1 MQHKV
6 LWLLRLT
13 GVAVVGVSAG
23 LHPPRGTL
31 GATALLACGIAG
43 GLGIVAWFLI
53 EQVPSLARL
62 RDRSLP
68 AVLGIIAVAGGFAAA
83 TGSGGNGG
91 GLIVLS
97 AIALVAAGVDLELA
111 WSVTLTVLAILALE
125 IGGLVFPDATL
136 GTLLGYA
143 ALMVACLLL
152 GRNRRGFQVQA
163 EQAAALLAQQQRLQ
177 TEQRR
182 GDVLDERARIA
193 REIHD
198 VLAHSLGALGIQIQA
213 ARAVLTDHRDIDRAL
228 EVLGTAQRMASDG
241 LVETRRAVHALR
253 ADTLPLH
260 EELARLAD
268 THRQRYHV
276 RVGYE
281 VEGTPAT
288 LPPDTTV
295 ALLRTAQE
303 ALVNAAKHAAGEA
316 VTIGLEYGAR
326 DVRLTVASGLPADAG
341 DAGDAPAVATV
352 DGGYGLTGMR
362 ERLRLLNGTL
372 QAGPRD
378 NQWVVIAELPLA
390 AVAVQA
396 TP

>member
-1 MQHKV
+1 M
-6 LWLLRLT
+6 RLT
-13 GVAVVGVSAG
+13 AAVVVGVSAG
-23 LHPPRGTL
+23 LHPPHGTL
-31 GATALLACGIAG
+31 GTTTLVACGIAG
-43 GLGIVAWFLI
+43 GLGMVAWILI
-53 EQVPSLARL
+53 DRGSPLSRF
-62 RDRSLP
+62 RDRWLP
-68 AVLGIIAVAGGFAAA
+68 AALGVVAVAGGFAAA
-83 TGSGGNGG
+83 TGSSGDGG
-91 GLIVLS
+91 GMVALT
-97 AIALVAAGVDLELA
+97 AMALVAAGVDLELA
-111 WSVTLTVLAILALE
+111 WSVTLTVLGILALE
-125 IGGLVFPDATL
+125 IGGLVFPDASL
-136 GTLLGYA
+136 GALLGYA

-152 GRNRRGFQVQA
+152 GRNRRGIQVQA

-177 TEQRR
+177 AEQRR

-253 ADTLPLH
+253 VDTLPLH

-276 RVGYE
+276 SVGYQ
-281 VEGTPAT
+281 VEGTPAV

-316 VTIGLEYGAR
+316 VSIGLEYGAG
-326 DVRLTVASGLPADAG
+326 DVRLTVASDLPA

-362 ERLRLLNGTL
+362 ERLRLLSGTL
-372 QAGPRD
+372 HAGPRD

-390 AVAVQA
+390 TVAMPA

>member
-1 MQHKV
+1 MQQHKV
-6 LWLLRLT
+6 LWLMRLT
-13 GVAVVGVSAG
+13 AIVVVGVSLG

-31 GATALLACGIAG
+31 GVAAVITCGGVAG
-43 GLGIVAWFLI
+43 VGIVAWILLDSC
-53 EQVPSLARL
+53 PPLARY
-62 RDRSLP
+62 RDRWLP
-68 AVLGIIAVAGGFAAA
+68 AVLGIVAVAGAFAAV
-83 TGSGGNGG
+83 TGKGGNGG
-91 GLIVLS
+91 GMIAVA
-97 AIALVAAGVDLELA
+97 AIALVAAGVELELA
-111 WSVTLTVLAILALE
+111 WSVALTVVAILALE
-125 IGGLVFPDATL
+125 IGGLVFPGASL
-136 GTLLGYA
+136 AALLGYA
-143 ALMVACLLL
+143 AGMAACLLL

-163 EQAAALLAQQQRLQ
+163 EQAAALLAQQQRLLA
-177 TEQRR
+177 EQRR

-228 EVLGTAQRMASDG
+228 EVLATAQRMASDG

-253 ADTLPLH
+253 ADTMSLQ

-276 RVGYE
+276 PASCE
-281 VEGTPAT
+281 VTGEPAA
-288 LPPDTTV
+288 LPPEVTI

-316 VTIGLEYGAR
+316 VSMHLEYGAG
-326 DVRLTVASGLPADAG
+326 DVRLTVVSDLPAGA
-341 DAGDAPAVATV
+341 AATPAVSTV

-362 ERLRLLNGTL
+362 ERLRLLNGSL
-372 QAGPRD
+372 HAGPRGS
-378 NQWVVIAELPLA
+378 QWVVIAELPLA
-390 AVAVQA
+390 VPV

>member
-13 GVAVVGVSAG
+13 GVVVVGVSAG

-31 GATALLACGIAG
+31 GTMTLLACGIAG
-43 GLGIVAWFLI
+43 GLGIVAWFLMD
-53 EQVPSLARL
+53 QVPPLARF
-62 RDRSLP
+62 RGRWLP
-68 AVLGIIAVAGGFAAA
+68 AALGVIAMAGGFAAA
-83 TGSGGNGG
+83 TGSSGDGGSMVA
-91 GLIVLS
+91 LA

-111 WSVTLTVLAILALE
+111 WSITLTVLSILALE
-125 IGGLVFPDATL
+125 VGGLVFLDASL

-163 EQAAALLAQQQRLQ
+163 EQAAALLAQQQWLQ
-177 TEQRR
+177 AEQRR

-213 ARAVLTDHRDIDRAL
+213 ARAVLTDHRDVDRAL

-253 ADTLPLH
+253 ADTLPLN
-260 EELARLAD
+260 EELARLAG

-276 RVGYE
+276 PVGYQ
-281 VEGTPAT
+281 VEGTPAA

-316 VTIGLEYGAR
+316 VGIGLEYGAR
-326 DVRLTVASGLPADAG
+326 DVRLTVASDLTAGAADT
-341 DAGDAPAVATV
+341 PAVATV

-372 QAGPRD
+372 HAGPRD
-378 NQWVVIAELPLA
+378 SQWVVIAELPLA
-390 AVAVQA
+390 TVAVPA